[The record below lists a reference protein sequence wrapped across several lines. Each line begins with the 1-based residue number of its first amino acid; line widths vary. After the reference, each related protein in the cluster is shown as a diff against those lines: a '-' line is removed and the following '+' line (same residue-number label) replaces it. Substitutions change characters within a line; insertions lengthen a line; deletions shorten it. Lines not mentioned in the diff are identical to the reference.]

1 MAGWHRSW
9 DETSRHVP
17 VKPLSVR
24 EGTAGRGSDTIR
36 AVVAP
41 AEREGTN
48 LNLGILPCLDFGPEE
63 GKPDLPSRDD
73 VAREL
78 EAFLNLN
85 GEMAAWPENHP
96 RVISELF
103 DGEAKW
109 EEVESSVESKDS
121 HRTFPRLTASPPPS
135 PGKRHEATRGPNR
148 LNPSECPLCN
158 TRYLKCPKLGTP
170 QPPLGVRQRPGELVA
185 TMGPTVKTR
194 GGRGGTFP
202 APVEALG
209 IAPQG
214 PPPSNR
220 P

>member
-1 MAGWHRSW
+1 M
-9 DETSRHVP
+9 
-17 VKPLSVR
+17 KPLSAR
-24 EGTAGRGSDTIR
+24 EGTTGRGGDTIR

-85 GEMAAWPENHP
+85 GEMTVWPENHP

-109 EEVESSVESKDS
+109 EEVESSMESRDS

-158 TRYLKCPKLGTP
+158 TRYLKCPKLGIP
-170 QPPLGVRQRPGELVA
+170 QPSLGVRQRPGELVA
-185 TMGPTVKTR
+185 TMGPTKDQ
-194 GGRGGTFP
+194 GGAGGNLPRPRRSTGNRP
-202 APVEALG
+202 PG
-209 IAPQG
+209 APQAAG
-214 PPPSNR
+214 PKGGEPNGSAPTN

>member
-17 VKPLSVR
+17 VKPLSAR
-24 EGTAGRGSDTIR
+24 EGTAGRGGDTIR

-41 AEREGTN
+41 ADREGTN
-48 LNLGILPCLDFGPEE
+48 LNLGLLPCLDFGPGE

-85 GEMAAWPENHP
+85 GEMTVWPEDHP

-109 EEVESSVESKDS
+109 GEVESGMESRDS
-121 HRTFPRLTASPPPS
+121 RRIFPRLTESPPS
-135 PGKRHEATRGPNR
+135 GPGKRHRVTRG
-148 LNPSECPLCN
+148 
-158 TRYLKCPKLGTP
+158 T
-170 QPPLGVRQRPGELVA
+170 QPA
-185 TMGPTVKTR
+185 
-194 GGRGGTFP
+194 RGGTLP
-202 APVEALG
+202 APIAHNEGKEVNMRLG
-209 IAPQG
+209 LG
-214 PPPSNR
+214 KGSNLNGHSGA
-220 P
+220 